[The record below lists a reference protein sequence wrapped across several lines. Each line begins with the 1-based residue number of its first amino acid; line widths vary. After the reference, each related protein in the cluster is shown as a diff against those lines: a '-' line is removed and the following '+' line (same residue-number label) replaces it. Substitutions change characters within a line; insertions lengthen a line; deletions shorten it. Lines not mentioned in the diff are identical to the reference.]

1 MSPTNNS
8 WNSQDPAQVA
18 KGGTGIATTT
28 AYAPICGGTTATGA
42 MQAASTGLSTSGYV
56 LTSNG
61 ASALPS
67 FQAVAPS
74 CAFSAWLSADATDVT
89 GDGTAYFL
97 IADTESFDLGS
108 NYNNTTGVFTAPATG
123 NYYLATSFT
132 LHTADTNQTQMRIL
146 FFKNGSS
153 QISQGFVELNPQPLI
168 TSGNKWASFN
178 SFVAVALNASDTMQ
192 ILIQVDNGTKTA
204 DIVGGSSTSYPA
216 AVFWGYRIS

>member
-1 MSPTNNS
+1 MPTNNA

-28 AYAPICGGTTATGA
+28 AYAPICGGTSSTGA
-42 MQAASTGLSTSGYV
+42 LQAATTGLSTSGYV

-67 FQAVAPS
+67 FQSPAS

-89 GDGTAYFL
+89 GDGSAYFL
-97 IADTESFDLGS
+97 IADTEIFDLGS
-108 NYNNTTGVFTAPATG
+108 NYNNSTGVFTAPATG
-123 NYYLATSFT
+123 YYYLATSFT

-146 FFKNGSS
+146 FYKNGSS

-168 TSGNKWASFN
+168 TSGNKWATFN
-178 SFVAVALNASDTMQ
+178 SFVAIALNSTDTMQ
-192 ILIQVDNGTKTA
+192 VLIQVNDGAKNA

-216 AVFWGYRIS
+216 ACFWGYKIA